1 MKNKRK
7 KSLYISSVL
16 SLALLSIVPISSA
29 NAAVYRDSFHRGAR
43 YISYVQTNF
52 VWTTNWR
59 NEINSS
65 TATQWEEGIC
75 TDAAGVT
82 RIYANG
88 LEHIWNVKSRVS
100 VGVWKLKYTKTFS
113 DDISL
118 RNNGNAKIV

>member
-29 NAAVYRDSFHRGAR
+29 NAERYDDTFYRGAKN
-43 YISYVQTNF
+43 ISYVETNF
-52 VWTTNWR
+52 YWTTNWR
-59 NEINSS
+59 HEINWS
-65 TATQWEEGIC
+65 TATQWGEGFF

-88 LEHIWNVKSRVS
+88 LEHIWNCKAKISF
-100 VGVWKLKYTKTFS
+100 GFGIIKYSKTFS

>member
-29 NAAVYRDSFHRGAR
+29 NAERYDATFYRGAKK
-43 YISYVQTNF
+43 ISYVETNF
-52 VWTTNWR
+52 YWTTNWR
-59 NEINSS
+59 HEINWSV
-65 TATQWEEGIC
+65 ATQWEEGIC

-88 LEHIWNVKSRVS
+88 LEHIWNVKSKVS

-113 DDISL
+113 DNISI
-118 RNNGNAKIV
+118 RNNGNAKVV